1 MLPNTVYEYIE
12 RIGMEIEQMWWWDE
26 DFAEDAKGFNC
37 FAYSFTSLWTQKIF
51 DLKATCLLNIV
62 DNNAEKVT
70 QFN

>member
-1 MLPNTVYEYIE
+1 
-12 RIGMEIEQMWWWDE
+12 MEIEQMWWWDE
-26 DFAEDAKGFNC
+26 DFAEDAKVVNC

-51 DLKATCLLNIV
+51 DLKATSLLNIV